1 MCGKKLRLNH
11 PRVQLFKRFID
22 NCAWFT
28 TDMNNMHFSVMCCKP
43 VSTVALKELTHLKCC
58 PIPDDKKENVIIF
71 LKRIDKLNMRGDYK
85 ELIDLSIFYL
95 EGKPDDTFR
104 FKSAGQV
111 HKARW
116 MGKLLFCIKLNL
128 CKNKI

>member
-1 MCGKKLRLNH
+1 
-11 PRVQLFKRFID
+11 
-22 NCAWFT
+22 
-28 TDMNNMHFSVMCCKP
+28 MNNMHFSVMCCQL
-43 VSTVALKELTHLKCC
+43 VSTVALKGLTHLKYC
-58 PIPDDKKENVIIF
+58 PIPDDKKENVIIY

-104 FKSAGQV
+104 FKGAGQV

-116 MGKLLFCIKLNL
+116 MGKLLYCIKLNL